1 MRELFLVYKVFAMKP
16 QSSKGRSLSKMVIAI
31 IAFTS
36 LLSISISCF
45 ILDRVI
51 ERHDEELIKLIAS
64 YVYDDINSELLK
76 PLIVAQTMTNDHFLK
91 ENLKAEPDTP
101 FEEQVEIMSV
111 YLNEIKEGFGYSC
124 VAVTSSATM
133 NYYTYKGFHKRVSPL
148 YDEYDIWYKNFVD
161 SGEAYHFDVN
171 LDETNNDIWTIFA
184 DARIEDE
191 NGKLLGVC
199 ATGVLMEKLQTA
211 FAQDESTYGIK
222 INLVD
227 EKGLIKVD
235 TNSRRIENALI
246 EGVIGAAQD
255 DQLTLMRFDDTYIV
269 MKYIPEF
276 DWYLVVQRD
285 GNKESGAFSNLIL
298 YMLSGFFVTMVVILK
313 LVQWSVSKRQRQI
326 EELAKKTG
334 ITSHAGLYASMHL
347 IDLVD
352 DTIHELSR
360 DPKVELL
367 NIPDGGDAEQRLIYA
382 IKAITELEGLPQM
395 LSFIDLNTLTER
407 MSDKHAIDHEFLS
420 RKYGW
425 CKAHFLTVE
434 QNGDSDGVNEIVF
447 AIELIDDK
455 KRHEERL
462 VYLSETD
469 AMTGL
474 NNRGSGERKIT
485 ALMDVGCVG
494 MFCLLDADK
503 FKSVNDNYGHDVGDK
518 VIKAIADS
526 LKHSLRNSDIMM
538 RLGGDEFAFY
548 ALGVTD
554 EERGWIVINRLFGE
568 IDKIA
573 IPELGDRKIKISLG
587 AALYDEQMKC
597 TFNEIY
603 KRADIG
609 VYTSK
614 KTVGNSATFK

>member
-1 MRELFLVYKVFAMKP
+1 MKR
-16 QSSKGRSLSKMVIAI
+16 QSSKGRSLSKLVIAI

-36 LLSISISCF
+36 MLSISISCL

-51 ERHDEELIKLIAS
+51 ERHNEELIKLIAS

-76 PLIVAQTMTNDHFLK
+76 PLIVSQTMANDHFLK
-91 ENLKAEPDTP
+91 ENLKAERDIP
-101 FEEQVEIMSV
+101 FETEVEIMSK

-124 VAVTSSATM
+124 VAVTSEATK

-148 YDEYDIWYKNFVD
+148 YDEYDTWYKNFVD
-161 SGEAYHFDVN
+161 SGEQYHFDVN

-191 NGKLLGVC
+191 NGNLLGVC
-199 ATGVLMEKLQTA
+199 ATGVLMEKFQA
-211 FAQDESTYGIK
+211 MFARDESKYSIK

-227 EKGLIKVD
+227 KKGLIKVD
-235 TNSRRIENALI
+235 TNSMRIDNALI
-246 EGVIGAAQD
+246 ESVLGVAQD
-255 DQLTLMRFDDTYIV
+255 NQITLKKFDDTYVV

-276 DWYLVVQRD
+276 DWYLVVKRD
-285 GNKESGAFSNLIL
+285 GNKESGAFSNLIF
-298 YMLSGFFVTMVVILK
+298 YMLSGFFVTMIVVLT
-313 LVQWSVSKRQRQI
+313 LVQMNISKRQKQI
-326 EELAKKTG
+326 EELAKKHG
-334 ITSHAGLYASMHL
+334 IASHAGLYATMHL

-360 DPKVELL
+360 NPDVELL
-367 NIPDGGDAEQRLIYA
+367 KITDGGDAEQRLIYA
-382 IKAITELEGLPQM
+382 VKEITELEGLPQM
-395 LSFIDLNTLTER
+395 LSFIDLNTLAER
-407 MSDKHAIDHEFLS
+407 ISDKHAIDHEFLS

-425 CKAHFLTVE
+425 CKAHFLAVE

-485 ALMDVGCVG
+485 ALMDVGCEG

-503 FKSVNDNYGHDVGDK
+503 FKSVNDTYGHDVGDK

-526 LKHSLRNSDIMM
+526 LKHSLRNSDIML

-573 IPELGDRKIKISLG
+573 IPEMGDRKIKISLG
-587 AALYDEQMKC
+587 AALFSEAKKC
-597 TFNEIY
+597 SFNEIY

-609 VYTSK
+609 VYESK
-614 KTVGNSATFK
+614 KTVGNTATFK